1 MTQQQAREALED
13 QGFKAP
19 GPLLIQHVMDALARE
34 QEGTPAGER
43 VFRFDYAELLTDT
56 PELIDRTEGPL
67 TEAGTEMGRVV
78 ADVLS
83 KALRYVL
90 DDVDDS

>member
-1 MTQQQAREALED
+1 MTDQRAREALED

-19 GPLLIQHVMDALARE
+19 GPLLIQHVTDALARE
-34 QEGTPAGER
+34 QEGTPAGDR
-43 VFRFDYAELLTDT
+43 VFKFDYAEMLADT

-67 TEAGTEMGRVV
+67 TNPGNEMGRVV
-78 ADVLS
+78 ADVLT
-83 KALRYVL
+83 KALRYTL